1 MRAACADG
9 DQALASGASARRRRA
24 GAGFAPAPPCCANL
38 AQRDAMSWRDHLK
51 IHPAAELFPLMS
63 ESELRELGENIKAN
77 GLFSRIALYKG
88 KLLDGRNRLDAAE
101 LVGGGKAVE
110 TIRAALESSDGS
122 IFQIV
127 SNDVDP
133 YEYAVA
139 ANLHRRHLTPKK
151 KRELIAKVLK
161 AKPEASNAAVAKQVK
176 ADDKTV
182 AKVRGELESRSE
194 IPNVNIRTD
203 SKGRKQPAKR
213 KRRIGKEEKEFHEKY
228 EARKAKMQA
237 DWLADHPG
245 RSEDADIAGSCGDTP
260 EGEAAWR
267 EWSQKR
273 YSGRDALDTPA
284 GPMLASA
291 ASAEV
296 SAEDRRAYY
305 EATENPAYSKPDD
318 GSEAEDRDTEI
329 ADPAVIEDNVLYRL
343 QRVNEHARVF
353 KKLFKASTFDREAK
367 ERINIAI
374 DRTIQ
379 KLRSTQAA
387 LWLVPD
393 STGAGGRPR

>member
-1 MRAACADG
+1 MI
-9 DQALASGASARRRRA
+9 
-24 GAGFAPAPPCCANL
+24 
-38 AQRDAMSWRDHLK
+38 AMSWRDHLK

-63 ESELRELGENIKAN
+63 EPELRELGEDIKAN
-77 GLFSRIALYKG
+77 GLASSIVLHKG
-88 KLLDGRNRLDAAE
+88 KLLDGRNRLDAME
-101 LVGGGKAVE
+101 LVGIKFGFVHRQEPALRNKLDYLHFCDSD
-110 TIRAALESSDGS
+110 TIKFVDHFDG
-122 IFQIV
+122 
-127 SNDVDP
+127 DP
-133 YEYAVA
+133 HDFVLS
-139 ANLHRRHLTPKK
+139 ANIHRRHLNAED
-151 KRELIAKVLK
+151 KRDLIAKVLK

-213 KRRIGKEEKEFHEKY
+213 KRRISKEEKEFHEKR
-228 EARKAKMQA
+228 EAREAKMQA

-245 RSEDADIAGSCGDTP
+245 RTVEDAKIAGTCSDTP
-260 EGEAAWR
+260 EGEAARR
-267 EWSQKR
+267 EWSRKR
-273 YSGRDALDTPA
+273 YCGHDPLATPA

-305 EATENPAYSKPDD
+305 EATENPADSNPDD

-329 ADPAVIEDNVLYRL
+329 ADPAVIEDNVLYSL

>member
-151 KRELIAKVLK
+151 KRELIA
-161 AKPEASNAAVAKQVK
+161 
-176 ADDKTV
+176 
-182 AKVRGELESRSE
+182 R
-194 IPNVNIRTD
+194 
-203 SKGRKQPAKR
+203 
-213 KRRIGKEEKEFHEKY
+213 
-228 EARKAKMQA
+228 
-237 DWLADHPG
+237 
-245 RSEDADIAGSCGDTP
+245 C
-260 EGEAAWR
+260 
-267 EWSQKR
+267 
-273 YSGRDALDTPA
+273 
-284 GPMLASA
+284 
-291 ASAEV
+291 
-296 SAEDRRAYY
+296 
-305 EATENPAYSKPDD
+305 
-318 GSEAEDRDTEI
+318 
-329 ADPAVIEDNVLYRL
+329 
-343 QRVNEHARVF
+343 
-353 KKLFKASTFDREAK
+353 
-367 ERINIAI
+367 
-374 DRTIQ
+374 
-379 KLRSTQAA
+379 
-387 LWLVPD
+387 
-393 STGAGGRPR
+393 

>member
-1 MRAACADG
+1 
-9 DQALASGASARRRRA
+9 
-24 GAGFAPAPPCCANL
+24 
-38 AQRDAMSWRDHLK
+38 
-51 IHPAAELFPLMS
+51 
-63 ESELRELGENIKAN
+63 
-77 GLFSRIALYKG
+77 
-88 KLLDGRNRLDAAE
+88 
-101 LVGGGKAVE
+101 
-110 TIRAALESSDGS
+110 
-122 IFQIV
+122 
-127 SNDVDP
+127 
-133 YEYAVA
+133 
-139 ANLHRRHLTPKK
+139 
-151 KRELIAKVLK
+151 VLK

>member
-1 MRAACADG
+1 
-9 DQALASGASARRRRA
+9 
-24 GAGFAPAPPCCANL
+24 
-38 AQRDAMSWRDHLK
+38 MSWRDHLK

-63 ESELRELGENIKAN
+63 EPELRELGEDIKARS
-77 GLFSRIALYKG
+77 GLTSPIAVVEQGDDLIV
-88 KLLDGRNRLDAAE
+88 LDGRNRLDAME
-101 LVGGGKAVE
+101 LVGITLDWKNYE
-110 TIRAALESSDGS
+110 RICPLL
-122 IFQIV
+122 QIIPKE
-127 SNDVDP
+127 VDP
-133 YEYAVA
+133 YEYVIA
-139 ANLHRRHLTPKK
+139 ANLRRRHLTSEE
-151 KRELIAKVLK
+151 KRDLIAKVLK

-213 KRRIGKEEKEFHEKY
+213 KRRIGKEEKEFHEKR
-228 EARKAKMQA
+228 EAREAKMRA

-245 RSEDADIAGSCGDTP
+245 RTVEDADIAGSCGDNP

-273 YSGRDALDTPA
+273 YSGRDVLDTPA
-284 GPMLASA
+284 
-291 ASAEV
+291 
-296 SAEDRRAYY
+296 
-305 EATENPAYSKPDD
+305 KPDD

-329 ADPAVIEDNVLYRL
+329 ADPAVIEDNVLYSL

-367 ERINIAI
+367 ERINTAF

-387 LWLVPD
+387 LGLVPD